1 MDIRNCCG
9 AQASPTRTNTGPDP
23 STRVLSSWFF
33 FFSASEMFEMFVLW
47 WNSRL
52 FSTRGRDWKDLMIRQ
67 VNRWRK
73 GSVLFWVF
81 FITKPDWAFQLWFA
95 AGFFS
100 WCSSVLFF
108 PNRFTLSRLEVRVSH
123 ESVLYYCSMTS
134 RRVLHTFHHALTSNY
149 QCYEGL
155 IWLPGGLIIATLP
168 ERLSAAA
175 NETTW
180 LKL

>member
-1 MDIRNCCG
+1 
-9 AQASPTRTNTGPDP
+9 
-23 STRVLSSWFF
+23 
-33 FFSASEMFEMFVLW
+33 MFVLW

-73 GSVLFWVF
+73 SSVLFCVF
-81 FITKPDWAFQLWFA
+81 LLQNLTEP
-95 AGFFS
+95 
-100 WCSSVLFF
+100 SSCDSQQGSSPGAPVLFF
-108 PNRFTLSRLEVRVSH
+108 PNWFTVSRLEVWVSH
-123 ESVLYYCSMTS
+123 ESVVYYCSMTS

-149 QCYEGL
+149 PCYEGL

-168 ERLSAAA
+168 GRLSAAA

-180 LKL
+180 LKLYFKAACQRTQP